1 MIDVNLVCVF
11 RTVFTT
17 TLLTP
22 VKIEFLATFKQP
34 VITTFKIGAVSSL
47 VFLGVLFSTPKKELI
62 SSTISSW
69 YLPVATFANGTSY
82 SSISRITCLLK
93 CLYKQE
99 LKKLKAEVRLFW
111 LIGSFKYASLH
122 RFFKSNFSSS
132 VRTSLF

>member
-17 TLLTP
+17 KLLTP

-47 VFLGVLFSTPKKELI
+47 VFLGVFFSTPKKELI
-62 SSTISSW
+62 SSTISLW
-69 YLPVATFANGTSY
+69 YLPAAAFANGTSY
-82 SSISRITCLLK
+82 SSINRITCLLK

-99 LKKLKAEVRLFW
+99 LRKLNAEVRLFW
-111 LIGSFKYASLH
+111 LNGSF
-122 RFFKSNFSSS
+122 R
-132 VRTSLF
+132 

>member
-47 VFLGVLFSTPKKELI
+47 VFLGVLFSTPKK
-62 SSTISSW
+62 
-69 YLPVATFANGTSY
+69 N
-82 SSISRITCLLK
+82 
-93 CLYKQE
+93 
-99 LKKLKAEVRLFW
+99 
-111 LIGSFKYASLH
+111 
-122 RFFKSNFSSS
+122 
-132 VRTSLF
+132 